1 MSDYWQRRQAQI
13 MYEGM
18 EDAEKT
24 AKEIADLYAKATREI
39 NYQIGEI
46 FDRFVD
52 KHDLSE
58 EEAKRLLGMLR
69 DPADIQSLMD
79 RLKADPKNAELLA
92 ELESPAYRARIE
104 RLENLQTEIDRMMQ
118 DVYTQ
123 EKVVS
128 SEHYANVFNNA
139 YYRNIYEIQRAA
151 GFQFSFSTVDFA
163 TLNQMLAMEFL
174 GSNYSKRIW
183 KNTDALAKD
192 VKEQLILGF
201 LTGKTESDMAAEIAN
216 KYATGSYAARRLI
229 RTESNFQAT
238 QGQKLAYEDA
248 DLELYQIVATLD
260 LRTSKI
266 CREMDGKVF
275 PVAKMQSGENA
286 PPFHPFCRTTTVAYF
301 EDDDLAT
308 LKRRAR
314 NPLTGENELVSA
326 DTTYAKWYEKNVAHD
341 PKAQAVEKAI
351 RNWGADQKQYERYK
365 QVLGKSAG
373 KTFADFQ
380 EMKYNKPEEW
390 ADKKALYRKTNAYNR
405 EVANEPAITE
415 ALKKIAEANKLKM
428 EGIENRIKTK
438 ASYLRKINKKTR
450 GSTDPKIIK
459 GITESAND
467 TIRYT
472 YMGEPEKLVDNFE
485 TVSRELRDQGYTL
498 IDINNTWLDEKNP
511 YNGLNTTFAAP
522 NGQKFEIQF
531 HTPES
536 LRIKEEMHKLYEEQR
551 LETTPPQRKVELMQQ
566 MADMAE
572 GMQVPAGI
580 EKIK

>member
-1 MSDYWQRRQAQI
+1 

-118 DVYTQ
+118 DVYNQ

-260 LRTSKI
+260 LRTSEI
-266 CREMDGKVF
+266 CRGMDGKVF

-314 NPLTGENELVSA
+314 NPLTGQNELVPA

-365 QVLGKSAG
+365 NIIGMAAG

-380 EMKYNKPEEW
+380 EMKYNKPERW
-390 ADKKALYRKTNAYNR
+390 NGAQIRYKDAKLQ
-405 EVANEPAITE
+405 
-415 ALKKIAEANKLKM
+415 NKLREMAESLQVHSGKQ
-428 EGIENRIKTK
+428 GKHIVGHNNFIKGR
-438 ASYLRKINKKTR
+438 SYLTISEDEVLKLVREKSGT
-450 GSTDPKIIK
+450 GKIIRSK
-459 GITESAND
+459 DGKYLS
-467 TIRYT
+467 
-472 YMGEPEKLVDNFE
+472 K
-485 TVSRELRDQGYTL
+485 
-498 IDINNTWLDEKNP
+498 
-511 YNGLNTTFAAP
+511 
-522 NGQKFEIQF
+522 
-531 HTPES
+531 
-536 LRIKEEMHKLYEEQR
+536 
-551 LETTPPQRKVELMQQ
+551 
-566 MADMAE
+566 
-572 GMQVPAGI
+572 
-580 EKIK
+580 EKIKVKENIGVYVDLDGKEIPTNAFIIHYAKDGVHIVPARGE